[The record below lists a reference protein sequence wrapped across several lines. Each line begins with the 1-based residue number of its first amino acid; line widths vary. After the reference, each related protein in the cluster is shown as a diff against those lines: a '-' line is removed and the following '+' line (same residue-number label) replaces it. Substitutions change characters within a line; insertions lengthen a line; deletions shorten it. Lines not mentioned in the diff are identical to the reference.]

1 MILLI
6 IRVTLAIATN
16 VCLLIANTRRFIG
29 INQAI
34 AVTVFVLLR
43 DRMDNIVFILR
54 NLFRNDLLSVLYY

>member
-16 VCLLIANTRRFIG
+16 VCLLIANTRRFIA

-34 AVTVFVLLR
+34 PVTVFVLLR
-43 DRMDNIVFILR
+43 DRMDNNVFILR
-54 NLFRNDLLSVLYY
+54 NLFRNDLLSVLN